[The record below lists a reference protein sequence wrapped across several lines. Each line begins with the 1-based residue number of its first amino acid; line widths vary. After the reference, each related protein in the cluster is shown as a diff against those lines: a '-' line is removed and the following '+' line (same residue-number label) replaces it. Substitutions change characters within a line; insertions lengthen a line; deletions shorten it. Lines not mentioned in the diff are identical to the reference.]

1 MRVHVLRNGAVTSG
15 VATFETRCDSD
26 SGKTVEVRIS
36 FNPKDLKA
44 SVVDEFTEALTI
56 QARAWTPRD
65 AAPSAAGRPVG
76 IRVLRC
82 SDLPAGVRMLV
93 QATDSYSEYRF
104 CAEAITSNGARGFE
118 EMMKK
123 CALHWTKI

>member
-1 MRVHVLRNGAVTSG
+1 MRVRVLRNSAVASG
-15 VATFETRCDSD
+15 VAMFETLRDPD
-26 SGKTVEVRIS
+26 SGRAVEVRVS

-44 SVVDEFTEALTI
+44 SIVTDLAEALTI

-65 AAPSAAGRPVG
+65 AAPSDAGRPMG

-118 EMMKK
+118 EMMKR
-123 CALHWTKI
+123 CAPHWAKI